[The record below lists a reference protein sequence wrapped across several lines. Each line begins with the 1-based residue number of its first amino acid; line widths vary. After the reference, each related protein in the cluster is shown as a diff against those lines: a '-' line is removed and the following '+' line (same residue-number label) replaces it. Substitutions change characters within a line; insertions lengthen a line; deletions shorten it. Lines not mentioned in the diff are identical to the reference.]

1 MPRLPRRLGHADRVT
16 LVEHL
21 DELRTRILISGVA
34 LIGALVFTWIFRAT
48 IIGWLNRPLPIRC
61 VTGPETG
68 VEVCRRP
75 EPLTFNPLEA
85 FSTSFKVAFLA
96 ALAIALPIL
105 LWQLWGFLAP
115 AFEETSQAV
124 VAKLVIAGT
133 VLFVAGASFA
143 YWVALPAAIPFLL
156 DFDSELYRNE
166 IRAGPYYSF
175 AATSI
180 FGMGILFELPIVI
193 LALVRLGIT
202 SSAQLRR
209 NRRIGLGLC
218 VVAGVLLPGV
228 DFVSTAIQ
236 TIPILLLFEMSIWVA
251 AFFEKRWA
259 DQIAARREAFA
270 SSEQ

>member
-21 DELRTRILISGVA
+21 DELRTRIIISGVA
-34 LIGALVFTWIFRAT
+34 LIGALVVTWIFRGT
-48 IIGWLNRPLPIRC
+48 IIGWLNRPLPEGKKQPI
-61 VTGPETG
+61 T
-68 VEVCRRP
+68 
-75 EPLTFNPLEA
+75 LNPLEA

-96 ALAIALPIL
+96 ALAITLPIL

-124 VAKLVIAGT
+124 VAKLVFAGT
-133 VLFVAGASFA
+133 LLFAGGAAFA

-156 DFDSELYRNE
+156 DFDSELYTNE

-236 TIPILLLFEMSIWVA
+236 TIPILLLFEVSIWVA

-259 DQIAARREAFA
+259 AQIAARREAFA
-270 SSEQ
+270 SSDH

>member
-1 MPRLPRRLGHADRVT
+1 MDLPRDDHRLAEPAAPDP
-16 LVEHL
+16 
-21 DELRTRILISGVA
+21 LRH
-34 LIGALVFTWIFRAT
+34 
-48 IIGWLNRPLPIRC
+48 
-61 VTGPETG
+61 GPRRE
-68 VEVCRRP
+68 EVSA
-75 EPLTFNPLEA
+75 EPLTLNPLEA

-115 AFEETSQAV
+115 AFEETSQTV
-124 VAKLVIAGT
+124 VAKLVDRGDA
-133 VLFVAGASFA
+133 
-143 YWVALPAAIPFLL
+143 ALRRAAPP
-156 DFDSELYRNE
+156 SRTGSPSRPRSRSCSTSTAELYRNE

-236 TIPILLLFEMSIWVA
+236 TIPILLLFEVSIWVA

-270 SSEQ
+270 SSEH

>member
-21 DELRTRILISGVA
+21 DELRTRIIVSG
-34 LIGALVFTWIFRAT
+34 LALVAALVVTWIFRKT
-48 IIGWLNRPLPIRC
+48 IVGWLNRPLPADKKQPI
-61 VTGPETG
+61 T
-68 VEVCRRP
+68 
-75 EPLTFNPLEA
+75 LNPLEA

-96 ALAIALPIL
+96 AVAIALPIL

-115 AFEETSQAV
+115 AFEESSQAV
-124 VAKLVIAGT
+124 VAQLVLAGT
-133 VLFVAGASFA
+133 LLFAAGAAFA
-143 YWVALPAAIPFLL
+143 YFVALPAAIPFLL
-156 DFDSELYRNE
+156 DFDSDLYTNE

-180 FGMGILFELPIVI
+180 FGMGLLFELPIVI
-193 LALVRLGIT
+193 LALVRLGIV

-236 TIPILLLFEMSIWVA
+236 TIPILLLFELSIWVSVY
-251 AFFEKRWA
+251 FERRWA
-259 DQIAARREAFA
+259 EQIAARREAFA
-270 SSEQ
+270 STET

>member
-21 DELRTRILISGVA
+21 DELRTRIIISGVA
-34 LIGALVFTWIFRAT
+34 LVGALVVTWIFRKT
-48 IIGWLNRPLPIRC
+48 IIGWLNRPLPAGREQPI
-61 VTGPETG
+61 T
-68 VEVCRRP
+68 
-75 EPLTFNPLEA
+75 LNPLEA

-96 ALAIALPIL
+96 ALAITLPIL

-115 AFEETSQAV
+115 AFEETSQGV
-124 VAKLVIAGT
+124 VAKLVLAGT
-133 VLFVAGASFA
+133 VLFAGGASFA
-143 YWVALPAAIPFLL
+143 YFVALPAAIPFLL
-156 DFDSELYRNE
+156 NFDSDIYTNE

-193 LALVRLGIT
+193 LGLVRLGIT

-218 VVAGVLLPGV
+218 VIAGVLLPGV
-228 DFVSTAIQ
+228 DFVSTAVQ
-236 TIPILLLFEMSIWVA
+236 TIPILLLFELSIWVA
-251 AFFEKRWA
+251 AFFERRWA

-270 SSEQ
+270 SSDN

>member
-21 DELRTRILISGVA
+21 DELRSRIIISGVA
-34 LIGALVFTWIFRAT
+34 LVAALVVTWIFRKT
-48 IIGWLNRPLPIRC
+48 IIGWLSRPLPEGKEQPI
-61 VTGPETG
+61 T
-68 VEVCRRP
+68 
-75 EPLTFNPLEA
+75 LNPLEA
-85 FSTSFKVAFLA
+85 FSTSFKIAFLA
-96 ALAIALPIL
+96 AVAITLPIL

-124 VAKLVIAGT
+124 VVKLVVAGT
-133 VLFVAGASFA
+133 FLFAGGAAFA
-143 YWVALPAAIPFLL
+143 YFVALPAAIPFLL
-156 DFDSELYRNE
+156 DFDSDLYTNE

-193 LALVRLGIT
+193 LGLVRLGIT

-218 VVAGVLLPGV
+218 VIAGVLLPGV
-228 DFVSTAIQ
+228 DFVSTAVQ
-236 TIPILLLFEMSIWVA
+236 TIPILLLFELSIWVA
-251 AFFEKRWA
+251 AFFERRWA
-259 DQIAARREAFA
+259 DKIAARREAFA
-270 SSEQ
+270 STDT

>member
-21 DELRTRILISGVA
+21 DELRTRIIISGAA
-34 LIGALVFTWIFRAT
+34 LVGALVVTWIFRGT
-48 IIGWLNRPLPIRC
+48 IIGWLNRPLPEGKKQPI
-61 VTGPETG
+61 T
-68 VEVCRRP
+68 
-75 EPLTFNPLEA
+75 LNPLEA

-96 ALAIALPIL
+96 ALAITLPIL

-124 VAKLVIAGT
+124 VAKLVFAGT
-133 VLFVAGASFA
+133 LLFAGGAAFA

-156 DFDSELYRNE
+156 DFDSELYTNE

-218 VVAGVLLPGV
+218 VIAGVLLPGV

-236 TIPILLLFEMSIWVA
+236 TIPILLLFEVSIWVA

-270 SSEQ
+270 SSDT

>member
-21 DELRTRILISGVA
+21 DELRTRVVISGVA
-34 LIGALVFTWIFRAT
+34 LVAALTVTWIFRKT
-48 IIGWLNRPLPIRC
+48 IVGWLNRPLPADKKQPI
-61 VTGPETG
+61 T
-68 VEVCRRP
+68 
-75 EPLTFNPLEA
+75 LNPLEA
-85 FSTSFKVAFLA
+85 FTTSFKVAFLA

-115 AFEETSQAV
+115 AFEETSQGV
-124 VAKLVIAGT
+124 VVQLVLSGTILFAG
-133 VLFVAGASFA
+133 GAAFA
-143 YWVALPAAIPFLL
+143 YFVALPAAIPFLL
-156 DFDSELYRNE
+156 NFDADLYTNE

-218 VVAGVLLPGV
+218 VIAGVLLPGV
-228 DFVSTAIQ
+228 DFVSTAVQ
-236 TIPILLLFEMSIWVA
+236 TIPVLLLFEASIWVA
-251 AFFEKRWA
+251 VFFERRWA
-259 DQIAARREAFA
+259 DKIAARHEAFA
-270 SSEQ
+270 STDN

>member
-21 DELRTRILISGVA
+21 DELRTRIIVSG
-34 LIGALVFTWIFRAT
+34 LALVAALVVTWIFRKT
-48 IIGWLNRPLPIRC
+48 IVGWLNRPLPADKKQPI
-61 VTGPETG
+61 T
-68 VEVCRRP
+68 
-75 EPLTFNPLEA
+75 LNPLEA

-96 ALAIALPIL
+96 AVAIALPIL

-115 AFEETSQAV
+115 AFEESSQVV
-124 VAKLVIAGT
+124 VAKLVLAGT
-133 VLFVAGASFA
+133 LLFATGAAFA
-143 YWVALPAAIPFLL
+143 YFVALPAAIPFLL
-156 DFDSELYRNE
+156 DFDSDLYTNE

-180 FGMGILFELPIVI
+180 FGMGLLFELPIVI
-193 LALVRLGIT
+193 LALVRLGIV

-236 TIPILLLFEMSIWVA
+236 TIPILLLFELSIWVA
-251 AFFEKRWA
+251 VYFERRWA
-259 DQIAARREAFA
+259 EQIAARREAFA
-270 SSEQ
+270 STET

>member
-21 DELRTRILISGVA
+21 DELRTRIIISGVA

-48 IIGWLNRPLPIRC
+48 IIGWLNRPLPEGKKQPI
-61 VTGPETG
+61 T
-68 VEVCRRP
+68 
-75 EPLTFNPLEA
+75 LNPLEA

-96 ALAIALPIL
+96 ALAITLPIL
-105 LWQLWGFLAP
+105 LWQLWSFLAP
-115 AFEETSQAV
+115 AFEETSQTV
-124 VAKLVIAGT
+124 VAKLVVAGT
-133 VLFVAGASFA
+133 LLFAGGAAFA

-156 DFDSELYRNE
+156 DFDSELYTNE

-236 TIPILLLFEMSIWVA
+236 TIPILLLFEVSIWVA

-270 SSEQ
+270 SSDT

>member
-21 DELRTRILISGVA
+21 DELRTRIIVSG
-34 LIGALVFTWIFRAT
+34 LALVAALVVTWIFRKT
-48 IIGWLNRPLPIRC
+48 IVGWLNRPLPADKKQPI
-61 VTGPETG
+61 T
-68 VEVCRRP
+68 
-75 EPLTFNPLEA
+75 LNPLEA

-96 ALAIALPIL
+96 AIAIALPIL

-115 AFEETSQAV
+115 AFEESSQVV
-124 VAKLVIAGT
+124 VAKLVLAGT
-133 VLFVAGASFA
+133 LLFATGAAFA
-143 YWVALPAAIPFLL
+143 YFVALPAAIPFLL
-156 DFDSELYRNE
+156 DFDSDLYTNE

-180 FGMGILFELPIVI
+180 FGMGLLFELPIVI
-193 LALVRLGIT
+193 LALVRLGIV

-236 TIPILLLFEMSIWVA
+236 TIPILLLFELSIWVA
-251 AFFEKRWA
+251 VYFERRWA
-259 DQIAARREAFA
+259 EQIAARREAFA
-270 SSEQ
+270 STET

>member
-21 DELRTRILISGVA
+21 DELRTRIIISGVA
-34 LIGALVFTWIFRAT
+34 LFGALVVTWIFRGT
-48 IIGWLNRPLPIRC
+48 IIGWLNRPLPEGKKQPI
-61 VTGPETG
+61 T
-68 VEVCRRP
+68 
-75 EPLTFNPLEA
+75 LNPLEA

-96 ALAIALPIL
+96 ALAITLPIL

-124 VAKLVIAGT
+124 VAKLVFAGT
-133 VLFVAGASFA
+133 LLFAGGAAFA

-156 DFDSELYRNE
+156 DFDSELYTNE

-218 VVAGVLLPGV
+218 VIAGVLLPGV

-236 TIPILLLFEMSIWVA
+236 TIPILLLFEVSIWVA

-270 SSEQ
+270 SSDR

>member
-21 DELRTRILISGVA
+21 DELRTRIIISGVA
-34 LIGALVFTWIFRAT
+34 LLGALVVTWIFRKT
-48 IIGWLNRPLPIRC
+48 IIEWLNRPLP
-61 VTGPETG
+61 
-68 VEVCRRP
+68 EVCEIDP
-75 EPLTFNPLEA
+75 QTGQEVCGPPQPITLNPLEA
-85 FSTSFKVAFLA
+85 FSTSFKIAFLA
-96 ALAIALPIL
+96 AVAITLPIL

-124 VAKLVIAGT
+124 VAKLVLAGT
-133 VLFVAGASFA
+133 VLFVGGAAFA
-143 YWVALPAAIPFLL
+143 YFVALPAAIPFLL
-156 DFDSELYRNE
+156 EFDSDVYRND

-180 FGMGILFELPIVI
+180 FGMGLLFELPIVI
-193 LALVRLGIT
+193 LGLVRLGIT

-218 VVAGVLLPGV
+218 VIAGVLLPGV
-228 DFVSTAIQ
+228 DFVSTAVQ
-236 TIPILLLFEMSIWVA
+236 TIPILLLFELSIWVS

>member
-21 DELRTRILISGVA
+21 DELRTRIIVSG
-34 LIGALVFTWIFRAT
+34 LALVAALVVTWIFRKT
-48 IIGWLNRPLPIRC
+48 IVGWLNRPLPADKKQPI
-61 VTGPETG
+61 T
-68 VEVCRRP
+68 
-75 EPLTFNPLEA
+75 LNPLEA

-96 ALAIALPIL
+96 AVAIALPIL

-115 AFEETSQAV
+115 AFEESSQAV
-124 VAKLVIAGT
+124 VAQLVLAGT
-133 VLFVAGASFA
+133 LLFAAGAAFA
-143 YWVALPAAIPFLL
+143 YFVALPAAIPLLL
-156 DFDSELYRNE
+156 DFDSDLYTNE

-180 FGMGILFELPIVI
+180 FGMGLLFELPIVI
-193 LALVRLGIT
+193 LALVRLGIV

-228 DFVSTAIQ
+228 DFISTAIQ
-236 TIPILLLFEMSIWVA
+236 TIPILLLFELSIWVSVY
-251 AFFEKRWA
+251 FERRWA
-259 DQIAARREAFA
+259 EQIAARREAFA
-270 SSEQ
+270 STET

>member
-21 DELRTRILISGVA
+21 DELRTRIIISGVA
-34 LIGALVFTWIFRAT
+34 LIGALVVTWIFRAT
-48 IIGWLNRPLPIRC
+48 IIGWLNRPLPEGKKQPI
-61 VTGPETG
+61 T
-68 VEVCRRP
+68 
-75 EPLTFNPLEA
+75 LNPLEA

-96 ALAIALPIL
+96 ALAITLPIL

-124 VAKLVIAGT
+124 VAKLVLAGT
-133 VLFVAGASFA
+133 LLFAGGAAFA

-156 DFDSELYRNE
+156 DFDSELYTNE

-236 TIPILLLFEMSIWVA
+236 TIPILLLFELSIWVS

-270 SSEQ
+270 SSDN